1 MAEPGSQQDGV
12 VAAAREHAARI
23 RRTLQLQQYKREHG
37 RVPPTPGA
45 TSKPQ
50 TGRGRKRSNFCPPLL
65 DGPIYSTEYWRAWKL
80 RSRAATLRGSR
91 ERNTRT
97 CDLGNRTANPLRAN
111 GTNRRETRI
120 GRVRLPSSAYSTPTS
135 SFAGGRCGTQIFAAV
150 SGGGGGG
157 DLLKAYH
164 DAVVQ
169 PLGKAETRPRARS
182 SSSSNGVRLS
192 YNNPR
197 PKDVGSSKHSAGDG
211 MYDIALADEVVMRTA
226 PSCSFGAG
234 MASGAE
240 SAVPGA
246 SRDTPGAIYD
256 PNIGGSSA
264 PAPTTL
270 FSPASRF
277 PVGQKVFDTP
287 GPGQYYN
294 PAGAGASACQPAGP
308 GVVAWTG
315 IDTFADS
322 EWSRPVPPPRLRPW
336 QGFGNG
342 CSVQEHIDYGACLDG
357 RCCSRHSVEKKNAL
371 LVVQFLD
378 GQRQRRSPR
387 SLESAREDASPP
399 SNSPAT
405 HNEDGTPLSFSS
417 ADVGGGGG
425 EFAVGSGAARAAV
438 RKRTP
443 LHFASERGELS
454 LVDRLCFQG
463 DDRNAVDE
471 RGFTPLHDA
480 AEHGNT
486 RVVSRLLQGDENE
499 VRPAGGEN
507 APRGAAPKRPR
518 QVPADPNVQDDKG
531 RTPLYLACHRGHER
545 AVRALLKAGACP
557 DLVDIRGKPAQEV
570 AGAQKIYQL
579 LQFKA
584 DVSLVKANIAALEGR
599 QRNDERQREKVA
611 QAAALKEL
619 AELKAEELRLK
630 AAVSALENKREA
642 YAAAAKAQ

>member
-1 MAEPGSQQDGV
+1 MRRRGTPSLLGAWDYLRTGLPHCKS
-12 VAAAREHAARI
+12 VASERHKQKGNSYQTCE
-23 RRTLQLQQYKREHG
+23 
-37 RVPPTPGA
+37 VP
-45 TSKPQ
+45 
-50 TGRGRKRSNFCPPLL
+50 FCGILHPDIIPL
-65 DGPIYSTEYWRAWKL
+65 
-80 RSRAATLRGSR
+80 
-91 ERNTRT
+91 
-97 CDLGNRTANPLRAN
+97 
-111 GTNRRETRI
+111 
-120 GRVRLPSSAYSTPTS
+120 V
-135 SFAGGRCGTQIFAAV
+135 
-150 SGGGGGG
+150 
-157 DLLKAYH
+157 
-164 DAVVQ
+164 
-169 PLGKAETRPRARS
+169 KAETRPGARS

-211 MYDIALADEVVMRTA
+211 IYDIALADKVVMRTA
-226 PSCSFGAG
+226 PSCFFGGG
-234 MASGAE
+234 MASGDE

-277 PVGQKVFDTP
+277 PVGQKVFDTL

-294 PAGAGASACQPAGP
+294 PAGAGASACRPAGS

-322 EWSRPVPPPRLRPW
+322 EWSKSVPPPRLRPW

-357 RCCSRHSVEKKNAL
+357 RCCSRHSIEKKNAL

-378 GQRQRRSPR
+378 GQRHRRSPQ
-387 SLESAREDASPP
+387 SPEPVHEDASP
-399 SNSPAT
+399 SSRSPAT

-417 ADVGGGGG
+417 AGVGGGGG
-425 EFAVGSGAARAAV
+425 ELAVGSGAARAAV

-486 RVVSRLLQGDENE
+486 RVVSRLLQGDDENE
-499 VRPAGGEN
+499 VQPAGGET
-507 APRGAAPKRPR
+507 APRGAAPTRPR

-570 AGAQKIYQL
+570 AGAQNIYQL

-599 QRNDERQREKVA
+599 QRNEERQRKKVA

-619 AELKAEELRLK
+619 AELKEEELRLK

-642 YAAAAKAQ
+642 YAAAANARLC

>member
-1 MAEPGSQQDGV
+1 MAEASSQQDGI
-12 VAAAREHAARI
+12 VAAAQEHAARI

-37 RVPPTPGA
+37 RFPPTSGE
-45 TSKPQ
+45 TSNKPQ
-50 TGRGRKRSNFCPPLL
+50 TGRGKGSNFCPPLL

-80 RSRAATLRGSR
+80 RSRARTLGGSR
-91 ERNTRT
+91 EGNTLV
-97 CDLGNRTANPLRAN
+97 CDLGNRAANPLRAN
-111 GTNRRETRI
+111 GTSRRETRI
-120 GRVRLPSSAYSTPTS
+120 RRVKSRSSAYSTPTS

-157 DLLKAYH
+157 DDLLKAYH
-164 DAVVQ
+164 NAVVQ
-169 PLGKAETRPRARS
+169 PLVKAETRPGARS
-182 SSSSNGVRLS
+182 SSSSSKGVRLS

-197 PKDVGSSKHSAGDG
+197 PKDVGSSKNSAGDG
-211 MYDIALADEVVMRTA
+211 MYDIALADKVVMRTA

-240 SAVPGA
+240 SAVQGA

-277 PVGQKVFDTP
+277 PVGQRVFDTP

-294 PAGAGASACQPAGP
+294 PAGAGASACRPAGP

-371 LVVQFLD
+371 LVVQFLH
-378 GQRQRRSPR
+378 GQRQRRSPQ
-387 SLESAREDASPP
+387 SPEPAREDASPS

-417 ADVGGGGG
+417 ADVGGGGS
-425 EFAVGSGAARAAV
+425 ELVVRSGAARAAAV

-499 VRPAGGEN
+499 VQPAGGGD
-507 APRGAAPKRPR
+507 AARGAAPKRPR

-545 AVRALLKAGACP
+545 DRKSV
-557 DLVDIRGKPAQEV
+557 V
-570 AGAQKIYQL
+570 
-579 LQFKA
+579 
-584 DVSLVKANIAALEGR
+584 
-599 QRNDERQREKVA
+599 
-611 QAAALKEL
+611 
-619 AELKAEELRLK
+619 
-630 AAVSALENKREA
+630 
-642 YAAAAKAQ
+642 